1 MNQSELGPFDLF
13 EIFSSFLNLISI
25 FVILSFFCF
34 SLSRSGNRG
43 QSNSSIS
50 FRDKDLWSRNAV
62 RRNSSQ
68 RLFPR
73 PLCPEYS
80 IFCPTFCAICFA
92 IYTLGFRPSIRCL
105 FLRRVI
111 SCQTMSSPIA
121 GGSVVRCQGGSDR
134 YSVPIYSRNSY
145 RESCL

>member
-92 IYTLGFRPSIRCL
+92 IYTLGFSPSLAFLHGCQSPSLIQCL
-105 FLRRVI
+105 PLH
-111 SCQTMSSPIA
+111 
-121 GGSVVRCQGGSDR
+121 
-134 YSVPIYSRNSY
+134 RNCPDN
-145 RESCL
+145 RQNTIHTPVWESE

>member
-111 SCQTMSSPIA
+111 SSSDNVFPNCRRFSSSMSRRLR
-121 GGSVVRCQGGSDR
+121 SVFCAN
-134 YSVPIYSRNSY
+134 IFA
-145 RESCL
+145 